1 VIIEYQAAIY
11 NLLSTLQWPVYDQ
24 PPQDAP
30 LPYITIGDDRYT
42 QDDDDTTNAWQIT
55 STVHCWAGTTGE
67 ALGQPGVTGNKPVQL
82 MQKAVFDL
90 LNRLDDGLIVSG
102 YYVSGVSAIYAEV
115 LRDPDGVTRHGVQQF
130 QINICEV

>member
-1 VIIEYQAAIY
+1 MIIEYQAAIY
-11 NLLSTLQWPVYDQ
+11 NLLSSLEWSVYDQ

-55 STVHCWAGTTGE
+55 TTVHCWAET
-67 ALGQPGVTGNKPVQL
+67 TGNKPVQL

-90 LNRLDDGLIVSG
+90 LNRLDDGLQVSG

-130 QINICEV
+130 QININEV